1 MLTND
6 FRGGRY
12 MIFKTSGDVL
22 MGHVLAISDTY
33 VRFHPWSFLEGCL
46 DLEQERVLQLADI
59 KAFHAFKDVVD
70 MDHYCAT
77 HYWNKEISNDT
88 K

>member
-1 MLTND
+1 MLPND
-6 FRGGRY
+6 LSGGRY
-12 MIFKTSGDVL
+12 MIFKTSDNVL
-22 MGHVLAISDTY
+22 MGEVLAIYDTY

-59 KAFHAFKDVVD
+59 KAFHAFTSVVD
-70 MDHYCAT
+70 MDLYCAK
-77 HYWNKEISNDT
+77 HYWDKEISNDT

>member
-1 MLTND
+1 MTPND
-6 FRGGRY
+6 LSGGRY
-12 MIFKTSGDVL
+12 MIFKTSDNVL

-46 DLEQERVLQLADI
+46 NLEQETVLQLADI
-59 KAFHAFKDVVD
+59 KAFHAFTSVVD
-70 MDHYCAT
+70 MDLYCAK
-77 HYWNKEISNDT
+77 HYWDKEISNDT